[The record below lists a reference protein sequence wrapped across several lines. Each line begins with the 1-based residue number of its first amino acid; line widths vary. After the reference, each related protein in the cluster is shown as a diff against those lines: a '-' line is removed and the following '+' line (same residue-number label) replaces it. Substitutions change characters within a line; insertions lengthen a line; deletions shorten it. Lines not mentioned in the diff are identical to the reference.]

1 MLRDLDNCVAISSA
15 ASIRRSSI
23 KPILEEIRSVRE
35 RERDQYEPSPA
46 SPNARPIK
54 SAARASPSA
63 AITFA

>member
-1 MLRDLDNCVAISSA
+1 MSSA

-23 KPILEEIRSVRE
+23 KPKLKSMRRRKDEKREE
-35 RERDQYEPSPA
+35 YKPSPA
-46 SPNARPIK
+46 SPNALPIK